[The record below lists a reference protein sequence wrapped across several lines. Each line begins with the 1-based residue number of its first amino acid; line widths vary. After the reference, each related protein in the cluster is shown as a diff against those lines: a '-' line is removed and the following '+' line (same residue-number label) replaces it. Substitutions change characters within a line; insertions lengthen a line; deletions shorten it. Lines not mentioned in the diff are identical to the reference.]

1 MTRPK
6 RRLLPILLRDGGT
19 SLSLVVFH
27 ESPNAKSPYFLFK
40 LPEGYL
46 EGTIDCVI
54 PTELTEAGFL
64 FNSTHRIAFLSLNFL
79 KPNTIKRIGFC
90 WEKLKRYIGECGQTA
105 TER

>member
-1 MTRPK
+1 
-6 RRLLPILLRDGGT
+6 
-19 SLSLVVFH
+19 
-27 ESPNAKSPYFLFK
+27 LFK

-46 EGTIDCVI
+46 EGTIGCVI
-54 PTELTEAGFL
+54 LTELTETGFL